1 MAHFAKLDENNIVL
15 SVEVVMDSDCLDES
29 GNESEAV
36 GITFLT
42 NLTGHSNWKQTSYNG
57 NIRKR
62 YAGIGGSYDPTND
75 VFLEV
80 KTYASWNL
88 DSNYEW
94 IAPIAYPSD
103 GEDYYWD
110 ETLYQSDNSRGWVLS

>member
-15 SVEVVMDSDCLDES
+15 SIEVVMDSDCLDAN

-62 YAGIGGSYDPTND
+62 FAGVGGSYDSTND

-94 IAPIAYPSD
+94 IAPIDYPSD
-103 GEDYYWD
+103 GKDYYWD
-110 ETLYQSDNSRGWVLS
+110 ETLYQSDNSKGWVLP